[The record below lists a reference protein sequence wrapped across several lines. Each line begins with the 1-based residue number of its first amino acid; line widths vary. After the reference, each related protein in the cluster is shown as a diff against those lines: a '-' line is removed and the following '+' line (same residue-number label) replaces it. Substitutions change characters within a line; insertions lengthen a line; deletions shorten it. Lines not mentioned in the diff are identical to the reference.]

1 MIIIDR
7 FEGDIAVLETD
18 GGMINVDRRLIPAD
32 SAEGDVLRFENGAYV
47 CDINATETRRA
58 AVREK
63 FNKLR
68 RRGND

>member
-7 FEGDIAVLETD
+7 FEGNIAVLETD
-18 GGMINVDRRLIPAD
+18 VGMINVDRKLIPEG
-32 SAEGDVLRFENGAYV
+32 SAEGDVLRCENGVYV
-47 CDINATETRRA
+47 SDRESTETRRA
-58 AVREK
+58 AVLEK